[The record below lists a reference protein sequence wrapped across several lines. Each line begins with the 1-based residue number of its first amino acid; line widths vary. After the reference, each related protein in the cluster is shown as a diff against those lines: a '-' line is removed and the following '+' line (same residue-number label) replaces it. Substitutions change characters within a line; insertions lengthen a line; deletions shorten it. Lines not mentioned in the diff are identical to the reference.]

1 MLVELEIT
9 SLSSRARY
17 CLPPLSLFLLCVA
30 VVTGGGLEA
39 FFGNWC
45 LGCFL
50 NSEMLSQYAVYD
62 SGAVPVFI
70 ILSKVFKCS
79 SCCNPEDVHYSN
91 HTFSFKIVLILW
103 VISRCNFGQYM
114 FAI

>member
-9 SLSSRARY
+9 SLSSGARY

-45 LGCFL
+45 L
-50 NSEMLSQYAVYD
+50 VD
-62 SGAVPVFI
+62 VF
-70 ILSKVFKCS
+70 
-79 SCCNPEDVHYSN
+79 
-91 HTFSFKIVLILW
+91 
-103 VISRCNFGQYM
+103 
-114 FAI
+114 

>member
-1 MLVELEIT
+1 MLAELEIT

-39 FFGNWC
+39 FFGSWC

-50 NSEMLSQYAVYD
+50 NGEMLSQYAVYD

-70 ILSKVFKCS
+70 LLKVFKCS
-79 SCCNPEDVHYSN
+79 SSCNPEDGHYSN

-103 VISRCNFGQYM
+103 IISRFNLGQYI